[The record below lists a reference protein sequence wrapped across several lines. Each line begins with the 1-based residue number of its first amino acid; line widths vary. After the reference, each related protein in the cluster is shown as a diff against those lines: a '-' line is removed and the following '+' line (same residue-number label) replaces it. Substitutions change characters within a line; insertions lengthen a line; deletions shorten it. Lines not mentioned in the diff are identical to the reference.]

1 MTEIKLS
8 GFGGQGIIMMGMI
21 LGKAA
26 TIYDNK
32 YATLTQSFG
41 PEARGGACS
50 AQLIIAETK
59 VLYPYLTAPDIL
71 VTMSQEAYEKFEPT
85 LKDGGILIM
94 EENLVRPH
102 QHHGRIKEFALPA
115 TRIAEG
121 LGNRMFANM
130 VMLGFLVAVTEIVPK
145 VAVMNAVKDTIA
157 PRLLEKNL
165 LALEKGHEAGE
176 RVRANEEEKG

>member
-1 MTEIKLS
+1 MIQEIKLS

-32 YATLTQSFG
+32 FAALTQSFG

-50 AQLIIAETK
+50 AQLIISDSK

-71 VTMSQEAYEKFEPT
+71 VVMSQEAYERFEPT
-85 LKDGGILIM
+85 LKAGGILII
-94 EENLVRPH
+94 EEDLVRPH
-102 QHHGRIKEFALPA
+102 PNEGRVKQFAIPA

-130 VMLGFLVAVTEIVPK
+130 VMLGFVCSVTKVVPK
-145 VAVMNAVKDTIA
+145 DALINAVKDTLPA
-157 PRLLEKNL
+157 RLLEMNLIALKNGY
-165 LALEKGHEAGE
+165 EKGM
-176 RVRANEEEKG
+176 EKMSDGK

>member
-8 GFGGQGIIMMGMI
+8 GFGGQGIIMMGMV
-21 LGKAA
+21 LGRAA
-26 TIYDNK
+26 TLYDNR

-50 AQLIIAETK
+50 AQLIIAAEP

-71 VTMSQEAYEKFEPT
+71 VAMSQEAYERFEPT
-85 LKDGGILIM
+85 LREGGTLII
-94 EENLVRPH
+94 EEDLVHPH
-102 QHHGRIKEFALPA
+102 EPRARVREFKLPA

-130 VMLGFLVAVTEIVPK
+130 VMLGFMVALTGVVPK
-145 VAVMNAVKDTIA
+145 EAVVKAVQDTVPA
-157 PRLLEKNL
+157 RLLEKNL
-165 LALEKGHEAGE
+165 QALEKGYAAGQE
-176 RVRANEEEKG
+176 RMGRGDG

>member
-1 MTEIKLS
+1 MEIKLS

-26 TIYDNK
+26 TLYDNK

-50 AQLIIAETK
+50 AQLIISETK

-71 VTMSQEAYEKFEPT
+71 VAMSQEAYEKFEPT
-85 LKDGGILIM
+85 LKDGGILII
-94 EENLVRPH
+94 EQNLIRPH
-102 QHHGRIKEFALPA
+102 PDEGRVRQFAIPA
-115 TRIAEG
+115 TKIAEA

-130 VMLGFLVAVTEIVPK
+130 VILGFLCAKTKIVSK
-145 VAVMNAVKDTIA
+145 QALVNALKDTL
-157 PRLLEKNL
+157 PSRLLEKNL
-165 LALEKGHEAGE
+165 IALETGY
-176 RVRANEEEKG
+176 EKAC

>member
-1 MTEIKLS
+1 MIQEIKLS

-26 TIYDNK
+26 TLYDDK
-32 YATLTQSFG
+32 FATLTQSFG

-50 AQLIIAETK
+50 AQLIISNTR
-59 VLYPYLTAPDIL
+59 VFYPYLTAPDIL
-71 VTMSQEAYEKFEPT
+71 VAMSQEAYEKFEPT
-85 LKDGGILIM
+85 LKAGGVLII

-102 QHHGRIKEFALPA
+102 PTEGRVRQYSIPA
-115 TRIAEG
+115 TRIAET

-130 VMLGFLVAVTEIVPK
+130 VMLGFVGAITQTVAKEALIK
-145 VAVMNAVKDTIA
+145 AIKDTLP

-165 LALEKGHEAGE
+165 IAFENGYENGQACVVNDGE
-176 RVRANEEEKG
+176 